1 MAGVY
6 SRTRVDPPSRAD
18 LLHGTLQDRTPS
30 EPQASE
36 ESDTS
41 DRNGSEDKLIYER
54 AMNPF
59 MAKKRSRRRRRFN
72 LRQVRVTPELA
83 LATLASDTALVVGM
97 TGVAV
102 NSYRCRSIKG
112 VWNKRLATAGEGP
125 ITVGFAHSDYSVT
138 EIKECLETLNIDPG
152 NKVAQERAKRLIRIV
167 GTFGSNANEALND
180 GKPISTKL
188 NWLITEAFQV
198 NFFVFNDDTVALT
211 TGSLVNFT
219 GNMWVQDSV

>member
-102 NSYRCRSIKG
+102 NSY
-112 VWNKRLATAGEGP
+112 
-125 ITVGFAHSDYSVT
+125 
-138 EIKECLETLNIDPG
+138 
-152 NKVAQERAKRLIRIV
+152 
-167 GTFGSNANEALND
+167 
-180 GKPISTKL
+180 
-188 NWLITEAFQV
+188 
-198 NFFVFNDDTVALT
+198 
-211 TGSLVNFT
+211 
-219 GNMWVQDSV
+219 

>member
-1 MAGVY
+1 M
-6 SRTRVDPPSRAD
+6 
-18 LLHGTLQDRTPS
+18 
-30 EPQASE
+30 
-36 ESDTS
+36 
-41 DRNGSEDKLIYER
+41 
-54 AMNPF
+54 
-59 MAKKRSRRRRRFN
+59 
-72 LRQVRVTPELA
+72 
-83 LATLASDTALVVGM
+83 
-97 TGVAV
+97 
-102 NSYRCRSIKG
+102 
-112 VWNKRLATAGEGP
+112 
-125 ITVGFAHSDYSVT
+125 GFAHSDYSVT